1 MERRQ
6 AVRALILSDADDSVL
21 LLRMQRPDR
30 PGNFWLLPGG
40 GVKPNEDRLDALRR
54 EVREETDLALRG
66 SPRLLWRRVHRF
78 RRGHGEHNR
87 VTEAARGHLPGA
99 HTALRANGLQQP
111 GAQRS
116 GNLPRVP
123 LVDGWGDED
132 CGCRTPVRPQ
142 GFATPGGRTRRGRT
156 AARTVVAGR
165 IG

>member
-6 AVRALILSDADDSVL
+6 AVRALILSNADDSVL

-54 EVREETDLALRG
+54 EVREETGLALRG

-87 VTEAARGHLPGA
+87 VTEQHEDIY
-99 HTALRANGLQQP
+99 
-111 GAQRS
+111 
-116 GNLPRVP
+116 
-123 LVDGWGDED
+123 LV
-132 CGCRTPVRPQ
+132 
-142 GFATPGGRTRRGRT
+142 RTRPFEPTACNNPDPSEVGIFHEFRWWTVGAMRT
-156 AARTVVAGR
+156 AAAADQFAPRALPRLVEGLVADGPPP
-165 IG
+165 GPLSLDE